1 MNNKKIW
8 SWLLVV
14 SLSFASPVIVQAQNN
29 YANVKVDELSDDQ
42 IKQMILKANEM
53 GYTDAQ
59 LEQVMVAQG
68 MSPQEAAKLRQRAE
82 QIRKGAASIGNATVP
97 DAKTASETGQL
108 RSVSSDTVSK
118 QKTVVPKSRIFG
130 SDLFSNGAITFEP
143 NMKMATPKNYVIG
156 PDDQLLLDLTGDNIA
171 SYKLPVSPE
180 GVISLEYVGRITV
193 GGLTIDQATNKIR
206 AAMAGTYPALRT
218 GRSQI
223 ALNLGNIRSIKIVIT
238 GEVNKPGTYTLP
250 SLATV
255 FNALYASGGPNERGS
270 FRAIQVIRNNTV
282 VGTIDVYDF
291 LVKGMQTGSIRLQD
305 QDVINVPVY
314 HMRVDVV
321 GEVKRSA
328 IFETLQGESFTDIL
342 RFAGGFSDA
351 AYSARVKIFQN
362 TPTERKIIDI
372 SSSEFSTYHPTNGDK
387 IFVEP
392 ILDRIENRVEIR
404 GAVYRPGTFE
414 LSKGLSLSHLIQ
426 QADGLRED
434 AFMNRGYII
443 RLNADNTSSL
453 SSFDVAEIMRN
464 PAADIML
471 QREDIVQISSIFDL
485 REEYKVTIAGE
496 VRNPGTFNYA
506 ERMSVK
512 DLIQMAGG
520 FKEGAT
526 SKRIEVSRRVRHA
539 DLSQFSAPTA
549 EIYTISLD
557 SALGLNSNEFV
568 LNPFDIVSI
577 RLEEGFS
584 IQQQVKV
591 EGEVLYPGIYTIKNK
606 NERISDIIKRAGGL
620 TVFAFPEGA
629 SLKRKTAGL
638 DSENERIRLLNMER
652 MKQSTNK
659 EVGDSSTAVS
669 EELLTSNLVG
679 IELEKVLKKPKSR
692 YDLVV
697 EEGDIIRIPKMLQT
711 VKVTGEVL
719 RPTNVVYVPG
729 MPFNYYIN
737 AAGGFTKKA
746 LKRNAFITY
755 ANGSAAGTQKSL
767 FINNY
772 PKVKPG
778 AEVAI
783 PRRADRERMDAQGWV
798 GITSTTISLV
808 AMIFAIFK
816 K

>member
-59 LEQVMVAQG
+59 LEQAMVAQG
-68 MSPQEAAKLRQRAE
+68 MSPQEVAKLRQRAE

-97 DAKTASETGQL
+97 DAKTASVTGQL
-108 RSVSSDTVSK
+108 RSVSSDTVAK
-118 QKTVVPKSRIFG
+118 QKTIVPKSRIFG
-130 SDLFSNGAITFEP
+130 SDLFSNGAISFEP

-223 ALNLGNIRSIKIVIT
+223 SLNLGNIRSIKIVIT

-291 LVKGMQTGSIRLQD
+291 LVKGLQTGNIRLQD

-314 HMRVDVV
+314 QTRVDVV

-328 IFETLQGESFTDIL
+328 IFETLQGESFRDIL

-351 AYSARVKIFQN
+351 AYTARVKIFQN

-372 SSSEFSTYHPTNGDK
+372 SSSEFSAYRPTNGDK

-414 LSKGLSLSHLIQ
+414 LSKGLTLSHLIQ

-434 AFMNRGYII
+434 AYMNRGYII

-453 SSFDVAEIMRN
+453 ASFDVVEIMRN

-526 SKRIEVSRRVRHA
+526 SKRIEVSRRVRNA

-549 EIYTISLD
+549 EIYTINLD

-577 RLEEGFS
+577 RPEEGFS

-591 EGEVLYPGIYTIKNK
+591 EGEVLYPGIYTIQNK

-629 SLKRKTAGL
+629 SLKRNTAGL
-638 DSENERIRLLNMER
+638 DAENERIRLLNMER

-659 EVGDSSTAVS
+659 EVGDSSTTVS

-679 IELEKVLKKPKSR
+679 IDLEKVLKNPKSR
-692 YDLVV
+692 YDLIV
-697 EEGDIIRIPKMLQT
+697 EEGDVIRIPKMLQT

-729 MPFNYYIN
+729 KPFNYYIN

-746 LKRNAFITY
+746 LKRRAFITY

-772 PKVKPG
+772 PKIKPG

-783 PRRADRERMDAQGWV
+783 PKRADRERMDAQGWV
-798 GITSTTISLV
+798 GITSTTISLA